1 MKQITLNIPSS
12 SIDQDLY
19 QYDGLYRENQLI
31 SKELD
36 QDIVQNITFEND
48 APVNFKIKTTPYL
61 TYESFLPETEHN
73 LFSIQQVNTINK
85 DSESTI
91 IYPKNDKVFV
101 IKKVTSPQINIST
114 FTLKLQGEDTNL
126 KYFFN
131 IATTDLG
138 YDTND
143 SSLIPVKI
151 FSNLGG
157 IRSNYG
163 FDDRFDYIK
172 LSTFVPLFFA
182 FTPGGITSPSW
193 LEMNISSK
201 VYEMPSTQYITYT
214 AKDNTKL
221 DGTYENITLTPPSD
235 QIGTSNL
242 KLVHVPLFLTDST
255 INGAFKTDDGFHSL
269 FYVSNFPVYSHG
281 SNTIKKTAFE
291 LKNGKFCSGYYPLSG
306 YNLDVR
312 LAFFDKTCNTK
323 NDKSSSFY
331 DIDLENS
338 TFGIQMPTES
348 KMLSVKVSTH
358 TTEHAQTYDM
368 PLDVITGA
376 QFNKWPS
383 EKNGKPS
390 HVIFQPNIKVK
401 PKTATVNVKV
411 EFNFADAEMTSEA
424 KEGIKNALILN
435 MIDGEWNL
443 ATPQKSFEGIIADPI
458 A

>member
-12 SIDQDLY
+12 SIDQELY

-36 QDIVQNITFEND
+36 KDIVQNITFEND

-73 LFSIQQVNTINK
+73 LFSIQRIKSFFTDKEI
-85 DSESTI
+85 S

-101 IKKVTSPQINIST
+101 IKKVTSPQIIISS
-114 FTLKLQGEDTNL
+114 FQKLAVGDSTILANN
-126 KYFFN
+126 FFN
-131 IATTDLG
+131 ITTNDLG
-138 YDTND
+138 YDYGIHNHNVHISSALGNRED
-143 SSLIPVKI
+143 S
-151 FSNLGG
+151 FG
-157 IRSNYG
+157 
-163 FDDRFDYIK
+163 
-172 LSTFVPLFFA
+172 VPETYTSSCYTLFFA
-182 FTPGGITSPSW
+182 GTLGGLTFPEYIRISNQHKCYIVPSSNT
-193 LEMNISSK
+193 EIK
-201 VYEMPSTQYITYT
+201 YT

-221 DGTYENITLTPPSD
+221 DGTYENIALTPPND
-235 QIGTSNL
+235 QILKPSY
-242 KLVHVPLFLTDST
+242 KLVQVPLFLTECTRPSGF
-255 INGAFKTDDGFHSL
+255 ITDDTKPL
-269 FYVSNFPVYSHG
+269 FYVSNFPVFE
-281 SNTIKKTAFE
+281 NTMDKMMLSFFGIEEGKK
-291 LKNGKFCSGYYPLSG
+291 CVGYYPLSQK
-306 YNLDVR
+306 NNEVR
-312 LAFFDKTCNTK
+312 LVFFDKTCNTK

-368 PLDVITGA
+368 PLDIITGA

-411 EFNFADAEMTSEA
+411 DFNFADAEMTSEA
-424 KEGIKNALILN
+424 KEGIKRALILN

-443 ATPQKSFEGIIADPI
+443 TTPQKSFEGIIADPI

>member
-12 SIDQDLY
+12 SIDQELY

-36 QDIVQNITFEND
+36 QDIFQNITFENN

-73 LFSIQQVNTINK
+73 LFSIQRIK
-85 DSESTI
+85 SI
-91 IYPKNDKVFV
+91 ITDQEISIFPKNDKAFV
-101 IKKVTSPQINIST
+101 IKKVASPEISIST
-114 FTLKLQGEDTNL
+114 FIMEDNADDG
-126 KYFFN
+126 YVYNRFFK
-131 IATTDLG
+131 IDKEALG
-138 YDTND
+138 YNFITRTNYPPQI
-143 SSLIPVKI
+143 LRII
-151 FSNLGG
+151 GQQNT
-157 IRSNYG
+157 YG
-163 FDDRFDYIK
+163 LNGLLLTKSI
-172 LSTFVPLFFA
+172 PLFFA
-182 FTPGGITSPSW
+182 STVGQVDYPAYAY
-193 LEMNISSK
+193 ISSNTF
-201 VYEMPSTQYITYT
+201 SYIMNNEVIYAT
-214 AKDNTKL
+214 KDNTKL
-221 DGTYENITLTPPSD
+221 DGTYENIALTPPND
-235 QIGTSNL
+235 QIGKPNR
-242 KLVHVPLFLTDST
+242 KLVQTPLFLTEVNIQSQFQT
-255 INGAFKTDDGFHSL
+255 ETPL
-269 FYVSNFPVYSHG
+269 FYILNFPVYDHDASSTYKSG
-281 SNTIKKTAFE
+281 FGLESGKKCA
-291 LKNGKFCSGYYPLSG
+291 GYYPLSQENG
-306 YNLDVR
+306 EVR
-312 LAFFDKTCNTK
+312 LAFFDKTFNTK

-348 KMLSVKVSTH
+348 KMLSVKVSAH

-368 PLDVITGA
+368 PLDIITGA

-424 KEGIKNALILN
+424 KEGIKNALILD
-435 MIDGEWNL
+435 MIDGEWNVT
-443 ATPQKSFEGIIADPI
+443 TPQKSFEGIIADPI

>member
-12 SIDQDLY
+12 SIDQELY

-73 LFSIQQVNTINK
+73 LFSIKQVNTINN
-85 DSESTI
+85 DSEAIS

-101 IKKVTSPQINIST
+101 IKKVTSPQIIISS
-114 FTLKLQGEDTNL
+114 FKKLAVGDSTILANN
-126 KYFFN
+126 FFN
-131 IATTDLG
+131 ITTNDLG
-138 YDTND
+138 YDYGIHNHNVNISSALGNRED
-143 SSLIPVKI
+143 SFGVPET
-151 FSNLGG
+151 
-157 IRSNYG
+157 
-163 FDDRFDYIK
+163 YI
-172 LSTFVPLFFA
+172 SSCYTLFFA
-182 FTPGGITSPSW
+182 GTVDESVFPEYTRI
-193 LEMNISSK
+193 
-201 VYEMPSTQYITYT
+201 STQMKNYIVPTSNVEIKYT

-221 DGTYENITLTPPSD
+221 DGTYENISLTSPND
-235 QIGTSNL
+235 QILKPSN
-242 KLVHVPLFLTDST
+242 KLVQVPLFLTECTRPS
-255 INGAFKTDDGFHSL
+255 GFITNDTKPL
-269 FYVSNFPVYSHG
+269 FYVSHFPIFEHTEDEIRFSFFG
-281 SNTIKKTAFE
+281 IEEGKK
-291 LKNGKFCSGYYPLSG
+291 CVGYYPLSQE
-306 YNLDVR
+306 NNKVR
-312 LAFFDKTCNTK
+312 LAFFDKTYNTK

-368 PLDVITGA
+368 PLDIITGA

-411 EFNFADAEMTSEA
+411 EFNFADTEMTSEA

>member
-12 SIDQDLY
+12 SIDQELY

-85 DSESTI
+85 DSESI
-91 IYPKNDKVFV
+91 SIYPKNDKVFV
-101 IKKVTSPQINIST
+101 IKKVTSPEIIISS
-114 FTLKLQGEDTNL
+114 FKKLAVGDSTILANN
-126 KYFFN
+126 FFN
-131 IATTDLG
+131 ITTNDLG
-138 YDTND
+138 YDYGIHNHNVNISSALGNKED
-143 SSLIPVKI
+143 SFGVPET
-151 FSNLGG
+151 
-157 IRSNYG
+157 
-163 FDDRFDYIK
+163 YI
-172 LSTFVPLFFA
+172 SSCYTLFFA
-182 FTPGGITSPSW
+182 GTRGGLTIP
-193 LEMNISSK
+193 EYIRI
-201 VYEMPSTQYITYT
+201 STQLKSYIVPSSNTEIKYT

-221 DGTYENITLTPPSD
+221 DGTYENISLTPPND
-235 QIGTSNL
+235 QIVKPSN
-242 KLVHVPLFLTDST
+242 KLIQVPLFLTECT
-255 INGAFKTDDGFHSL
+255 IPSGFITNDTKPL
-269 FYVSNFPVYSHG
+269 FYVSNFPIFEHTKDEIRLSFFG
-281 SNTIKKTAFE
+281 IEEGKK
-291 LKNGKFCSGYYPLSG
+291 CVGYYPLSQE
-306 YNLDVR
+306 NDQVR

-358 TTEHAQTYDM
+358 TTEYAQTYDM

>member
-12 SIDQDLY
+12 SIDQELY

-73 LFSIQQVNTINK
+73 LFSIQRIK
-85 DSESTI
+85 SI
-91 IYPKNDKVFV
+91 ITDQEISIFPKNDKAFV
-101 IKKVTSPQINIST
+101 IKKVAYPEINIST
-114 FTLKLQGEDTNL
+114 FVMEDTADNG
-126 KYFFN
+126 YIYNRFFK
-131 IATTDLG
+131 IDQEALG
-138 YDTND
+138 YNFITRTNYPPQI
-143 SSLIPVKI
+143 LNII
-151 FSNLGG
+151 GQQNT
-157 IRSNYG
+157 YG
-163 FDDRFDYIK
+163 LNGLLLTKSI
-172 LSTFVPLFFA
+172 PLFFA
-182 FTPGGITSPSW
+182 STVGQVDYPAYTY
-193 LEMNISSK
+193 ISSNG
-201 VYEMPSTQYITYT
+201 SAYIMSNAVNYAT
-214 AKDNTKL
+214 KDNTKL
-221 DGTYENITLTPPSD
+221 DGTYENIALTPPND
-235 QIGTSNL
+235 QIGKPNI
-242 KLVHVPLFLTDST
+242 KLVQTPLFLTEVNIQSQFQT
-255 INGAFKTDDGFHSL
+255 ETPL
-269 FYVSNFPVYSHG
+269 FYILNFPVYDHDELYTYKSG
-281 SNTIKKTAFE
+281 FGLESGKK
-291 LKNGKFCSGYYPLSG
+291 CVGYYPLSQE
-306 YNLDVR
+306 NNAVR
-312 LAFFDKTCNTK
+312 LAFFDKTYNTK

-348 KMLSVKVSTH
+348 KMLSVKISTH

-390 HVIFQPNIKVK
+390 HVIFQPDIKVK

>member
-12 SIDQDLY
+12 SIDQELY

-73 LFSIQQVNTINK
+73 LFSIQQVNTIDK
-85 DSESTI
+85 GSESTI

-101 IKKVTSPQINIST
+101 IKKVTSPQIDIST
-114 FTLKLQGEDTNL
+114 FTLKPQGEDTNL

-143 SSLIPVKI
+143 NSLIPVKI
-151 FSNLGG
+151 SSNLGNPK
-157 IRSNYG
+157 SNYG
-163 FDDRFDYIK
+163 FDGAYDYII

-182 FTPGGITSPSW
+182 FTTGGVTFPSQ
-193 LEMNISSK
+193 LEINISSK
-201 VYEMPSTQYITYT
+201 AYQMPQDQYITYT

-255 INGAFKTDDGFHSL
+255 INDVFKTDDLHSL
-269 FYVSNFPVYSHG
+269 FYVSNFPVYSHE
-281 SNTIKKTAFE
+281 SNTINKTAFE
-291 LKNGKFCSGYYPLSG
+291 LKNGKFCSGYYPLSQENNG
-306 YNLDVR
+306 VR
-312 LAFFDKTCNTK
+312 LAFFDKIYNTK
-323 NDKSSSFY
+323 TDKSASFY

-368 PLDVITGA
+368 PLDIITGA

-390 HVIFQPNIKVK
+390 HVIFQPDIKVK
-401 PKTATVNVKV
+401 PKTATVNVKA
-411 EFNFADAEMTSEA
+411 EFNFADAEMNSEA

-443 ATPQKSFEGIIADPI
+443 ATPEKAFEGIIADPI

>member
-12 SIDQDLY
+12 SIDQNLY
-19 QYDGLYRENQLI
+19 QYDGLYREDQLI

-36 QDIVQNITFEND
+36 QDIFQNITFENN
-48 APVNFKIKTTPYL
+48 APVYFKIKTTPYL
-61 TYESFLPETEHN
+61 TYESFLPVTEHN
-73 LFSIQQVNTINK
+73 LFSIQQVNIINT
-85 DSESTI
+85 DSESI
-91 IYPKNDKVFV
+91 SIHPKNDNVFV
-101 IKKVTSPQINIST
+101 IKKVTSPQIRISSFKKVFVGDPT
-114 FTLKLQGEDTNL
+114 IVTNN
-126 KYFFN
+126 FFN
-131 IATTDLG
+131 ITTNDLG
-138 YDTND
+138 YDYGIHDHN
-143 SSLIPVKI
+143 VKI
-151 FSNLGG
+151 SSALGSSYDSFG
-157 IRSNYG
+157 TPEP
-163 FDDRFDYIK
+163 YI
-172 LSTFVPLFFA
+172 SSCYTLFFA
-182 FTPGGITSPSW
+182 ATLGGLTYPDYIRMSTS
-193 LEMNISSK
+193 LK
-201 VYEMPSTQYITYT
+201 CYIVPTSNAEIKYN

-221 DGTYENITLTPPSD
+221 DGTYENISLTLPND
-235 QIGTSNL
+235 QIGKPSN
-242 KLVHVPLFLTDST
+242 KLVQVPLFLTECT
-255 INGAFKTDDGFHSL
+255 IPSGFITNDTKPL
-269 FYVSNFPVYSHG
+269 FYVSDFPIFEHNEG
-281 SNTIKKTAFE
+281 QIKSSFFGIE
-291 LKNGKFCSGYYPLSG
+291 EGKKCVGYYPLSL
-306 YNLDVR
+306 NNDAVK

-338 TFGIQMPTES
+338 TFGIQMPTNS

-368 PLDVITGA
+368 PLDIITGT

-390 HVIFQPNIKVK
+390 YVIFQPNIKVK

-411 EFNFADAEMTSEA
+411 EFNFADAEMTSEE

>member
-73 LFSIQQVNTINK
+73 LFSIQRIK
-85 DSESTI
+85 SI
-91 IYPKNDKVFV
+91 ITDQEIPIFPKNDKAFI
-101 IKKVTSPQINIST
+101 IKKVTSPQIIVSSFKNIAVGDYT
-114 FTLKLQGEDTNL
+114 ILANN
-126 KYFFN
+126 FFN
-131 IATTDLG
+131 ITTKDLG
-138 YDTND
+138 YDYGIHNHNVHISSALGDRQD
-143 SSLIPVKI
+143 SFGVPET
-151 FSNLGG
+151 
-157 IRSNYG
+157 
-163 FDDRFDYIK
+163 YI
-172 LSTFVPLFFA
+172 SSCYTLFFA
-182 FTPGGITSPSW
+182 ATLDGTTFPDYVRINTTLKSYIVPSSNT
-193 LEMNISSK
+193 EIK
-201 VYEMPSTQYITYT
+201 YA

-221 DGTYENITLTPPSD
+221 DGTYENISLTPPND
-235 QIGTSNL
+235 QIVKPSN
-242 KLVHVPLFLTDST
+242 KLVQVPLFLTECAIPS
-255 INGAFKTDDGFHSL
+255 GFITNDTKPL
-269 FYVSNFPVYSHG
+269 FYVSNFPIFEHTVGKIMFSFFG
-281 SNTIKKTAFE
+281 IEEGKK
-291 LKNGKFCSGYYPLSG
+291 CVGYYPLSQE
-306 YNLDVR
+306 NTAVR
-312 LAFFDKTCNTK
+312 LAFFDKTYNTK

-348 KMLSVKVSTH
+348 KMLSVKLSTR

-368 PLDVITGA
+368 PLDIITGA

-411 EFNFADAEMTSEA
+411 AFNFADAEMTSEA
-424 KEGIKNALILN
+424 KEGIKNALTLN
-435 MIDGEWNL
+435 MINGEWNL
-443 ATPQKSFEGIIADPI
+443 TTPQKSFEGIIADPI